1 MAPYHASLE
10 KRKDI
15 DKQIDKWFT
24 QGVICKSN
32 SPWGAPVIVV
42 YQNGKA
48 CICIDYQQVNAV
60 TLADEY
66 PLLCQ
71 TDIL

>member
-1 MAPYHASLE
+1 MAPYHTSLE

-24 QGVICKSN
+24 QGVIHESN

-42 YQNGKA
+42 YRNGKVHV
-48 CICIDYQQVNAV
+48 CIDY
-60 TLADEY
+60 
-66 PLLCQ
+66 
-71 TDIL
+71 